1 MMLYTRRTPRA
12 FTLIEATIAIVI
24 VTLGS
29 ISTFSLMMFTRLHN
43 EEEQERARAHQI
55 ASAYMERVKAE
66 LFSATAGFEDVQLWD
81 NGTPEDPSDDTAC
94 NVAVTLRD
102 SDGHML
108 VVFPPQAERVQVEV
122 TVSWHPRGRRS
133 DETLQESLMSF
144 IVPKG

>member
-1 MMLYTRRTPRA
+1 MMHHLQRSRG

-29 ISTFSLMMFTRLHN
+29 ISTLSLMTFTRLHN

-55 ASAYMERVKAE
+55 ASEYMERVKAE
-66 LFSATAGFEDVQLWD
+66 LFSATMAFDDVQLWD
-81 NGTPEDPSDDTAC
+81 NGTPEDPADDTTC
-94 NVAVTLRD
+94 DVTVTLRD

-108 VVFPPQAERVQVEV
+108 VAFPPKAERVQVEV
-122 TVSWHPRGRRS
+122 TVAWHPRGRRS
-133 DETLQESLMSF
+133 GQTLQESLMSF